1 MPLNKPPLTLGTDP
15 RSVHEARR
23 WIARACRDLGREDLL
38 ECAELGVSELVT
50 NALLHA
56 GDPILV
62 RLRGTIN
69 HPRVEVADG
78 SHEPPILTPVD
89 TDDPEELLSTFG
101 RGINIVARCSVA
113 WGASIEPDGKVVWFE
128 PSQVPGQNAAPAG
141 ALFDLDD
148 LPLARPEPR
157 APMRVL
163 LGNLPVATAM
173 GLRRHYHELR
183 REVRLL
189 SLAHEED
196 YPLAR
201 SLTDV
206 FTRFDHAFPREAT
219 HQVEQAAAGGASTI
233 DLDVIVDG
241 EHTGTFE
248 QMLTLLDLADEFCRA
263 QRLLSLAR
271 SPEQV
276 AFQRWYLGEFIRQAQ
291 GEVPLP
297 WSDDRTRARTTQ
309 GSAKIVS

>member
-1 MPLNKPPLTLGTDP
+1 MNKPPLTLGTDP

-23 WIARACRDLGREDLL
+23 WVAQTCRELGRDDLV

-62 RLRGTIN
+62 RMRGTMD
-69 HPRVEVADG
+69 HPRVEVADS
-78 SHEPPILTPVD
+78 SHEPPVLTPVD
-89 TDDPEELLSTFG
+89 TDDPDDLLSTFG

-128 PSQVPGQNAAPAG
+128 PAQVPHQNAAQPG

-148 LPLARPEPR
+148 LPLARHEPGLPTLVR
-157 APMRVL
+157 LRSV
-163 LGNLPVATAM
+163 PVATAV
-173 GLRRHYHELR
+173 GLRRHYHDLR

-201 SLTDV
+201 NLTDV
-206 FTRFDHAFPREAT
+206 FSRFDRAFPREAT
-219 HQVEQAAAGGASTI
+219 HVVEKASTEGN
-233 DLDVIVDG
+233 DALDFDVIVDAQQ
-241 EHTGTFE
+241 TGTFE
-248 QMLTLLDLADEFCRA
+248 QMLSLLDLADEFCRA
-263 QRLLSLAR
+263 QRLLSLER

-276 AFQRWYLGEFIRQAQ
+276 AFQRWYLGEFIRQSQ
-291 GEVPLP
+291 GEHPLP
-297 WSDDRTRARTTQ
+297 WSGSHPRTKSSQA
-309 GSAKIVS
+309 SAKIVS